1 MGIDF
6 RIAPFDTSALA
17 WEFLR
22 RNPAYRASVPAARTG
37 PVACEPKALTILT
50 PEASDAAAR
59 VWGLHF
65 RRAS

>member
-1 MGIDF
+1 MGTEF
-6 RIAPFDTSALA
+6 HIAPFDTSALA

-22 RNPAYRASVPAARTG
+22 RNPAYRASVPAARVG
-37 PVACEPKALTILT
+37 PIACEPKAMTILT